1 VKLALRSASA
11 IILVLAIF
19 SGTIFHASAQAGTVV
34 ATAQVLDYQ
43 NGYIFITTGD
53 GFRVSPNLTIVTYNT
68 AKPAGPP
75 QPRQYTRMTFDQTGT
90 VTKIELSNSKVAPEG
105 DLAAVRHFAIALST
119 PAPNPD
125 HEPRLN
131 ISPCSNVRPGRS
143 VTLNITVEVPPSTP
157 LVDTVYMT
165 TDQSGWNAQ
174 AYRLDRRDALHYRTQ
189 LKLLSGTVLHLL
201 FDRGSMQS
209 VQVGQNGIEQDPYT
223 ICIGDED
230 AQTFTKTV
238 YHWADQQAGASHQIP
253 LTMPTPYNPAPFPN
267 LPTPQPRPTTAPGK

>member
-1 VKLALRSASA
+1 MKLAIRISMAVTLVAAILSAT
-11 IILVLAIF
+11 VF
-19 SGTIFHASAQAGTVV
+19 YASAQADPVV
-34 ATAQVLDYQ
+34 VTAQILDYQ
-43 NGYIFITTGD
+43 NGYVFFTTGD
-53 GFRVSPNLTIVTYNT
+53 GFRVSPNLAIVAYNT
-68 AKPAGPP
+68 AKPVGPP
-75 QPRQYTRMTFDQTGT
+75 QPRQYARVTFDQTGT
-90 VTKIELSNSKVAPEG
+90 VIKIELSNSKVAPEG
-105 DLAAVRHFAIALST
+105 DLAAVRHFAVALS
-119 PAPNPD
+119 ASVPNPD
-125 HEPRLN
+125 LGPHTS

-143 VTLNITVEVPPSTP
+143 VTLNITVQVPPTTP

-209 VQVGQNGIEQDPYT
+209 VQVAQNGIEQEPYT

-238 YHWADQQAGASHQIP
+238 YHWADQQAGASLPIP
-253 LTMPTPYNPAPFPN
+253 QTMPTPYNPAPFPN
-267 LPTPQPRPTTAPGK
+267 LPKPPAPTSAP

>member
-1 VKLALRSASA
+1 MKAAVRAASSIALALS
-11 IILVLAIF
+11 IL
-19 SGTIFHASAQAGTVV
+19 SGTVFHASAQGGTVAV
-34 ATAQVLDYQ
+34 TAQLLDYQ
-43 NGYIFITTGD
+43 NGYVFLTTGD
-53 GFRVSPNLTIVTYNT
+53 GFRVSPSLAIVAYNT

-75 QPRQYTRMTFDQTGT
+75 EPRQYARITFDQSGT
-90 VTKIELSNSKVAPEG
+90 VIKIELSNSKLPPEG
-105 DLAAVRHFAIALST
+105 DLAAIRRFAIALST

-125 HEPRLN
+125 LAPQAGT
-131 ISPCSNVRPGRS
+131 SPCANVRPGKS
-143 VTLNITVEVPPSTP
+143 VTLNITVQVPQSTP
-157 LVDTVYMT
+157 LTDTVYMT

-209 VQVGQNGIEQDPYT
+209 VQVGQTGIEQDPYT

-238 YHWADQQAGASHQIP
+238 YHWADQQAGASMPVPQ
-253 LTMPTPYNPAPFPN
+253 TMPTPYNPAPFPN
-267 LPTPQPRPTTAPGK
+267 LPPQPRPTTAP